1 MCIRDSFSVA
11 IPITLVELAYA
22 EKRNES
28 WIGNKTL
35 ASLIFLLG
43 IVTAIG
49 YFALTPYRPPIIQ
62 YMFTIMS
69 VIILIFIAWKT
80 PPKIGKK
87 GKLPPPKPLKLAA
100 IGFLFTLSLF
110 MLFMAG
116 PYLVPQPPALVLG
129 IILVYAMA
137 RFLGRYTWN
146 NKTLYHKF
154 ALAAGALSFLIAL
167 TPIQEFDTSRMDNPR
182 GMLIVGI
189 AAIIMLL
196 LLARKLKKELFSK
209 AI

>member
-1 MCIRDSFSVA
+1 
-11 IPITLVELAYA
+11 
-22 EKRNES
+22 
-28 WIGNKTL
+28 
-35 ASLIFLLG
+35 
-43 IVTAIG
+43 
-49 YFALTPYRPPIIQ
+49 
-62 YMFTIMS
+62 
-69 VIILIFIAWKT
+69 
-80 PPKIGKK
+80 
-87 GKLPPPKPLKLAA
+87 
-100 IGFLFTLSLF
+100 

-116 PYLVPQPPALVLG
+116 PYLVPQPPALIVLG

-154 ALAAGALSFLIAL
+154 SLVAGALSFLIAL
-167 TPIQEFDTSRMDNPR
+167 TPIQEFDASRMDNPR

-189 AAIIMLL
+189 TAIIMLL